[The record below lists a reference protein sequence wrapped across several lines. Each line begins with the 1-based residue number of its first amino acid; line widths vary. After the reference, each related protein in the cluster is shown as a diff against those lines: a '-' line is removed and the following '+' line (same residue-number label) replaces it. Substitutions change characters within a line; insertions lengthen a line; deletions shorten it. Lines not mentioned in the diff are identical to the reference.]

1 MSTIRRRRSSV
12 VIAGAILAALG
23 GAACSSNAPAVGE
36 SGDPVVRF
44 SGLPDP
50 APLPVIVMQEEGL
63 DEKYGFEADFVEI
76 DPDIATTSF
85 LMGESDIAIDQDAVS
100 SSIANNEGHDVVSFY
115 PALAN
120 TASIVAGPDSGIKGP
135 KDLVGKRVGH
145 FGMDSG
151 TTQALSVSLKQAH
164 GIDIKDF
171 ELVQSSP
178 ASLPELLASGEV
190 DAIFDYEPYSA
201 NAIKLTKGEY
211 IFQVTPYGEKATGW
225 SPALAMLTARRD
237 WLSDNPE
244 LSRDVLKAWKE
255 AEKKVSDSDY
265 EMFLEEPYASF
276 LNRDSTEELRTLAK
290 YCDRLECYT
299 GSWDAADVKKQN
311 TYLGHLVDQDML
323 DAVPDNAPAA
333 TLEEV
338 TGS

>member
-1 MSTIRRRRSSV
+1 MSTKRRRRSSF
-12 VIAGAILAALG
+12 VIAGAIVAALG
-23 GAACSSNAPAVGE
+23 GAACSSNAPAVSE
-36 SGDPVVRF
+36 SGDPIVRF

-50 APLPVIVMQEEGL
+50 APLPVIVMQEHGL
-63 DEKYGFEADFVEI
+63 DEKHGFEADFVEI

-120 TASIVAGPDSGIKGP
+120 TASIVAGPDSGITKP
-135 KDLVGKRVGH
+135 QDLVGKRVGH

-151 TTQALSVSLKQAH
+151 TTQAISVSLKQAH
-164 GIDIKDF
+164 DIDITDF

-178 ASLPELLASGEV
+178 ASLPELLAKGEV

-201 NAIKLTKGEY
+201 NAIKLTGGDY
-211 IFQVTPYGEKATGW
+211 VFQVTPYWEKQTGW

-244 LSRDVLKAWKE
+244 LSRDVLKAWQE
-255 AEKKVSDSDY
+255 AETLVSDSDY
-265 EMFLEEPYASF
+265 EMFLEEPYATF
-276 LNRDSTEELRTLAK
+276 LDRDSEEELATLAK
-290 YCDRLECYT
+290 YCDELECYT
-299 GSWDAADVKKQN
+299 GSWDEDDVKEQN

-323 DAVPDNAPAA
+323 DGIPDKAPAA

-338 TGS
+338 VAP

>member
-1 MSTIRRRRSSV
+1 MSIIRRRGRSF
-12 VIAGAILAALG
+12 VIAGAALALM
-23 GAACSSNAPAVGE
+23 GASACSSNAPPVGE

-50 APLPVIVMQEEGL
+50 APLPVLVMQENGL
-63 DEKYGFEADFVEI
+63 DEKYGFEAEFVET

-85 LMGESDIAIDQDAVS
+85 LMGESEIAIDQDAVS

-120 TASIVAGPDSGIKGP
+120 TASIVAGPDSGIKEP

-151 TTQALSVSLKQAH
+151 TTQALSVSLKQ
-164 GIDIKDF
+164 GYDIDVKDF

-211 IFQVTPYGEKATGW
+211 VFQVSPYWKKKTGW
-225 SPALAMLTARRD
+225 SPALAMLTARRE
-237 WLSDNPE
+237 WLTDNPE
-244 LSRDVLKAWKE
+244 LSRNILKAWKE
-255 AEKKVSDSDY
+255 AETLVSESGY
-265 EMFLEEPYASF
+265 QMFLEEPYAEF
-276 LNRDSTEELRTLAK
+276 LDRDSTEELQTLAD
-290 YCDRLECYT
+290 YCDDLECYT
-299 GSWDAADVKKQN
+299 GSWDANDVKEQN
-311 TYLGHLVDQDML
+311 SYLGHLVDQDML
-323 DAVPDNAPAA
+323 DEIPDKAPAA
-333 TLEEV
+333 TLDEV
-338 TGS
+338 IGR